1 MKPEEILERSR
12 RENRHRDLAEL
23 EVAVAAGAIAG
34 QVGATVCCLL
44 SILSLW
50 ITGTLLL
57 SPWVIYC
64 SILWTNWLVRYRKM
78 QLKSDL
84 VVSVL
89 LYGLAIAALVLLI
102 LRLVAAR

>member
-12 RENRHRDLAEL
+12 RENKHRDLAEL
-23 EVAVAAGAIAG
+23 EVTVAAGAIAG
-34 QVGATVCCLL
+34 RVGATVCCLL

-64 SILWTNWLVRYRKM
+64 SILGTNWLVRYRKM

-89 LYGLAIAALVLLI
+89 MYGLAIAALVLLI